1 MKEISMK
8 VKTWRSVVVASALM
22 SVFLTGAAIGENK
35 APTEGKGIQAAEPVF
50 VDLGQG
56 LRLRTRVFIVE
67 PGGVI
72 PLHSHKDD
80 PTVAYY
86 YGGPLSEF
94 NFDGK
99 AAGLRGGGKAYADDR
114 SVNHWYENRSHE
126 AATVVVSDVVK

>member
-1 MKEISMK
+1 MTI
-8 VKTWRSVVVASALM
+8 RSWHSAMAASALIAG
-22 SVFLTGAAIGENK
+22 FIAGPALGEDK
-35 APTEGKGIQAAEPVF
+35 APTEVKGIQAADPVF

-99 AAGLRGGGKAYADDR
+99 ALGQRGGGKAYADDR
-114 SVNHWYENRSHE
+114 TVNHWYENRSKE
-126 AATVVVSDVVK
+126 TATVVVSDVVK